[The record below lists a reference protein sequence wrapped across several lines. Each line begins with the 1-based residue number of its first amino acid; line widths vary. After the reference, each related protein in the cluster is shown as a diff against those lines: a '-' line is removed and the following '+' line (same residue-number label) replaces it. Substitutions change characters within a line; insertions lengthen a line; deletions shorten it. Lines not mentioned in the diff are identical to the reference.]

1 MILSDMVNFIIIP
14 VICAVVTG
22 GITFVGVLMT
32 INQENKKYKLIQQES
47 LRPLFCVKEE
57 EENQKYPDMVF
68 IKPGIKDVF
77 YRVPVVIL
85 QNTDHSVF
93 KIKKII
99 VNNEEY
105 KPQRNKVVL
114 KDELIQLIVES
125 SINKIETFQIVVL
138 DIYDN
143 EYLYE
148 GIIEEGNVVDVVLKP
163 AFPGFLK

>member
-1 MILSDMVNFIIIP
+1 MILSEVVNSIIIP
-14 VICAVVTG
+14 IICSILTG
-22 GITFVGVLMT
+22 SITFTGVLLT
-32 INQENKKYKLIQQES
+32 IHHENKKYKLIQQES

-57 EENQKYPDMVF
+57 DENQKNPELVF
-68 IKPGIKDVF
+68 SKPGIKDVY

-85 QNTDHSVF
+85 NNTDHSVF

-99 VNNEEY
+99 VNSEEY

-114 KDELIQLIVES
+114 KNEIIQLIVES
-125 SINKIETFQIVVL
+125 SINKIESFQIIVL

-163 AFPGFLK
+163 TFV

>member
-1 MILSDMVNFIIIP
+1 MILSEVVNSIIIP
-14 VICAVVTG
+14 IICSILTG
-22 GITFVGVLMT
+22 SITFTGVLLT
-32 INQENKKYKLIQQES
+32 IHHENKKYKLIQQES

-57 EENQKYPDMVF
+57 DENQKNPELVF
-68 IKPGIKDVF
+68 SKPGIKDVY

-85 QNTDHSVF
+85 NNTDHSVF

-99 VNNEEY
+99 VNSEEY

-114 KDELIQLIVES
+114 KNEIIQLIVES
-125 SINKIETFQIVVL
+125 SINKIESFQIVVL

-163 AFPGFLK
+163 TFV

>member
-1 MILSDMVNFIIIP
+1 MFLSEVVNSIIIP
-14 VICAVVTG
+14 IICSIITG
-22 GITFVGVLMT
+22 GITFTGVLFT
-32 INQENKKYKLIQQES
+32 IHQENKKYKLIQQES

-57 EENQKYPDMVF
+57 EDNQKYPEMVF
-68 IKPGIKDVF
+68 NKPDIKDVY
-77 YRVPVVIL
+77 YRVPIVIL

-93 KIKKII
+93 KIKRIF

-114 KDELIQLIVES
+114 KNELIQLIVES
-125 SINKIETFQIVVL
+125 SINKIESFQIVVL

-148 GIIEEGNVVDVVLKP
+148 GIIEDGNVVDVVLKP
-163 AFPGFLK
+163 TFM

>member
-1 MILSDMVNFIIIP
+1 MILSEVVNSIIIP
-14 VICAVVTG
+14 IICSILTG
-22 GITFVGVLMT
+22 SITFTGVLLT
-32 INQENKKYKLIQQES
+32 IHHENKKYKLIQQES

-57 EENQKYPDMVF
+57 DENQKNPELVF
-68 IKPGIKDVF
+68 SKPGIKDVY

-85 QNTDHSVF
+85 NNTDHSVF

-99 VNNEEY
+99 VNSEEY

-114 KDELIQLIVES
+114 KNEIIQLIVER
-125 SINKIETFQIVVL
+125 SINKIESFQIIVL

-163 AFPGFLK
+163 TFV

>member
-1 MILSDMVNFIIIP
+1 MILSEVVNSIIIP
-14 VICAVVTG
+14 IICSILTG
-22 GITFVGVLMT
+22 SITFTGVLLT
-32 INQENKKYKLIQQES
+32 IHHENKKYKLIQQES

-68 IKPGIKDVF
+68 SKPGIKDVY

-85 QNTDHSVF
+85 NNTDHSVF

-114 KDELIQLIVES
+114 KNEIIQLIVES
-125 SINKIETFQIVVL
+125 SINKIETFQIIVL

-148 GIIEEGNVVDVVLKP
+148 GIIEDGAVVDVVLKP
-163 AFPGFLK
+163 TLSLI